1 MQVEHR
7 CRCSNEA
14 VELRTDSY
22 FGFLSAGKRMA
33 QLTKYSA
40 WVW

>member
-22 FGFLSAGKRMA
+22 FGFPSVRKRTA
-33 QLTKYSA
+33 QLTKYS
-40 WVW
+40 V